1 MSSQCKYLCI
11 GSSVIGE
18 TKHPNIVNIVPM
30 NAAQK
35 KYLREGDQIP
45 TITTT
50 TYPKPTATPDGI
62 KRSMVNIIQAS
73 QKAPP

>member
-18 TKHPNIVNIVPM
+18 TKYPSIINAVPKKD
-30 NAAQK
+30 AQK
-35 KYLREGDQIP
+35 KYLHKGDQIP

-50 TYPKPTATPDGI
+50 T
-62 KRSMVNIIQAS
+62 
-73 QKAPP
+73 